1 MVNKQTAVESLREA
15 LDTELKAG
23 TKMVVNWDMYLKM
36 EEDQTRD
43 FTIHNLK
50 RQKQLHQDL
59 INKHLMEQELKNTMT
74 EKTNI
79 TDNDSNIQT
88 QLDSIWTRNWTEI
101 KPNNTTWTQIK
112 LWTLSV
118 MAVIMFFGC
127 IYLLATNKTAVLVFL
142 TMVGVGVIIGLVMG
156 TKILIESAY
165 NEIMENRK

>member
-1 MVNKQTAVESLREA
+1 MENKQTAVESLREA

-59 INKHLMEQELKNTMT
+59 INKHLMEQELKNTIA

-79 TDNDSNIQT
+79 TENDSNIQT
-88 QLDSIWTRNWTEI
+88 QPDLIWFER
-101 KPNNTTWTQIK
+101 KPNNITWTENK
-112 LWTLSV
+112 RWLA
-118 MAVIMFFGC
+118 AVIGLLCVIGFISALV
-127 IYLLATNKTAVLVFL
+127 IYNLYWYVLVSIF
-142 TMVGVGVIIGLVMG
+142 GVWLLGVMLVAS
-156 TKILIESAY
+156 KDIVDDLID
-165 NEIMENRK
+165 MW